1 MTVDKRTP
9 RSRLFK
15 DFLRQPPR
23 PQPSFCDDIPQPIFD
38 FTNGD
43 PALHDL
49 WELLRSVFVSAS
61 TMQSPLAP
69 TIRYALLKLD
79 QAAINTTSAMMEML
93 KFQLPPFTSMP
104 KSIPVSP
111 VEPSISPDISSAS
124 LSFAD
129 DDVHL
134 LQIIAQLD
142 DLSAT
147 LSSVEPKW
155 HEWGHSLTAQVD
167 SVSSIYEQRF
177 SSQFAALNAE
187 LVRLHEDN
195 TKLTA
200 ETFRLHPAAVVSA
213 SPTVLSALLQDT
225 LVPTK
230 LFDSPVCSPLK
241 PEPTTITFT
250 DKVWTEWDHH
260 GNKLRSWRM
269 TSDEWDRIAQRRL
282 DLQRLDL
289 KGQGGGLLRQ
299 DLRPSSVSSG
309 VIRF

>member
-43 PALHDL
+43 PALNDL

-177 SSQFAALNAE
+177 SSSLATQRNDFTLQLATSAELLLQSSAELVDMCKTNAE
-187 LVRLHEDN
+187 L
-195 TKLTA
+195 TA
-200 ETFRLHPAAVVSA
+200 ELSRLRPA
-213 SPTVLSALLQDT
+213 
-225 LVPTK
+225 
-230 LFDSPVCSPLK
+230 PVC
-241 PEPTTITFT
+241 EPPFYGMYGRPRY
-250 DKVWTEWDHH
+250 DKHAAEF
-260 GNKLRSWRM
+260 WRLY
-269 TSDEWDRIAQRRL
+269 DQRAAARL
-282 DLQRLDL
+282 QS
-289 KGQGGGLLRQ
+289 
-299 DLRPSSVSSG
+299 SSVLLDPPSPSADASNNYHAPPWS
-309 VIRF
+309 V